1 LGKVRTPRLVSS
13 SLSSSNAKT
22 TVKSVQNFVKLSEDE
37 SVKTLADNQEKLNLS
52 LSNQMKLCYTIKCH

>member
-1 LGKVRTPRLVSS
+1 VRTPRLVSS